1 MTKTRNFVFLILLV
15 FPLLSYSQSK
25 PKAVKLYANTAA
37 GQFRPNIR
45 LSPNENF
52 DFVGLSASLD
62 FGQNFEREQS
72 HEIEIFFDWHSLQRS
87 AHDIKERAF
96 HIRYEWKKY
105 IFQSIQQKLRFSMG
119 GSFRL
124 YAYFKDNEAIVP
136 NTFDREQIIIGQEIV
151 GVVRAEYEIL
161 PKLLLDINL
170 SFLNIG
176 GSVDTEINHNPILTE
191 RQRVIQVFELQLI
204 DQLIGRIG
212 LGYAF

>member
-1 MTKTRNFVFLILLV
+1 MTNTRNFVFLTLLV

-25 PKAVKLYANTAA
+25 SKVVKLYANTAA

-62 FGQNFEREQS
+62 FGQNFEKEQS
-72 HEIEIFFDWHSLQRS
+72 HEIEFFFDWHSLQGS
-87 AHDIKERAF
+87 ARNIKERAF

-105 IFQSIQQKLRFSMG
+105 VFQSMQQRLRFSVG

-124 YAYFKDNEAIVP
+124 YAYFKDNEATAP
-136 NTFDREQIIIGQEIV
+136 NTFDREQIIIGQEIA

-161 PKLLLDINL
+161 PKLLLDVNL

-176 GSVDTEINHNPILTE
+176 GSVDTEVNHNPILTE
-191 RQRVIQVFELQLI
+191 RQRVFQTFELQLV

-212 LGYAF
+212 LGYVF